1 MSLSM
6 CALDL
11 ICFTNLQVS
20 SQCNASNSH
29 SRFASFP
36 AVPPT
41 TVAKQ
46 QTIELFD
53 TAVCKLLPQISLF
66 LCQQNQCR
74 IFSLL

>member
-1 MSLSM
+1 M

-29 SRFASFP
+29 SRYASCP
-36 AVPPT
+36 AVPSK

-46 QTIELFD
+46 QTIELFNP
-53 TAVCKLLPQISLF
+53 AVCKLVPDCSLISVTKTSVGSF
-66 LCQQNQCR
+66 LC
-74 IFSLL
+74 FSA